1 MWEDGRVGA
10 PERIEGWRGIE
21 EGRVEGERSERDLKG
36 WEVEERGGGYATML
50 KPLKKDTR
58 EEAIKGG

>member
-21 EGRVEGERSERDLKG
+21 EGKGRVEGERSERA
-36 WEVEERGGGYATML
+36 GGG
-50 KPLKKDTR
+50 R
-58 EEAIKGG
+58 KGRGLRNNA

>member
-1 MWEDGRVGA
+1 MKNKDGG
-10 PERIEGWRGIE
+10 RG
-21 EGRVEGERSERDLKG
+21 GGGGDLKG
-36 WEVEERGGGYATML
+36 WEVEERGRGYATML